1 MQPGNL
7 LRCYGLRLV
16 TSSIEKKELAA
27 KAETNQESAE
37 SQEEEKLP
45 MDDEEGNKHKGNGYR
60 ISASAAYQ
68 IAASAASYLHSHTRA
83 ILPFKSSKNGD
94 GECEETGG
102 SCNDVTIMNSEMASF
117 MATTDSVTAV
127 VAAKEEVKQAVA
139 DDLNST
145 HSSPCEWFICDDD
158 QSGTRF
164 FVIQVIKL
172 IINKQFLS
180 QKSFDRHLVTGA

>member
-7 LRCYGLRLV
+7 LRCYGLRIV
-16 TSSIEKKELAA
+16 TSSVEKKELAA

-37 SQEEEKLP
+37 IQEEEKSP
-45 MDDEEGNKHKGNGYR
+45 MDDEEGKKHEDNGYR

-83 ILPFKSSKNGD
+83 VLPFKSSSKNED
-94 GECEETGG
+94 SKFEETGG
-102 SCNDVTIMNSEMASF
+102 SCDDVTKINSEMASF

-164 FVIQVIKL
+164 FVIQVRKI
-172 IINKQFLS
+172 IINKEFLYSLS
-180 QKSFDRHLVTGA
+180 QK